1 MLARVPDDPFFDTDA
16 RSDDPCLEGL
26 TPAQREAVTHLEG
39 PALVLAG
46 PGSGKTRVIT
56 RRIAHLIAQGI
67 PPWQILAVTFTNKA
81 AREMERRV
89 DELLAARGWHRR
101 GLTVATFHSFA
112 ARFLRAHAAEL
123 GIDPDFSIFDASD
136 QRDALKKAI
145 AAADLSTSEWTP
157 ARVGAV
163 ISDAKN
169 RLLGV
174 EAWGRSAIDW
184 RERNIL
190 RVWREYEKLL
200 ARSRAL
206 DFDDLLLRTAEALKH
221 HDRVRL
227 DAQERYRHL
236 LVDEYQDTNA
246 AQFLIAS
253 AIAGEGG
260 NLFVV
265 GDPDQSIYGW
275 RGADLSNILD
285 FERHYPGAKVVPLGQ
300 NFRSTRRVV
309 EAAAALISH
318 NRQRRDK
325 RIFSELEEGEP
336 PRIVHCI
343 DERHEAE
350 TIADAIERASL
361 SGVPLRG
368 MAVLYRVNALSR
380 VLEEAFRRRGL
391 PYTIARGT
399 AFYERKEIKDLVS
412 YLRLVANPADEIS
425 LRRIVNTPTRGL
437 GDTTLRRLEVAAI
450 ERGIGLF
457 EALAGAGE
465 IEGVSSRAAAAAA
478 RFVGMVRRWSGIA
491 ASQGPELLGDLVS
504 TVLRES
510 GLEAAHAADDA
521 EESQQRRANLE
532 ELVSAA
538 SEFDPPAAAADAGD
552 AAGDPGDEAAGA
564 TLAAALR
571 SWLETVALVS
581 DADRIDPERGSVTLM
596 TLHAAKG
603 LEFPFV
609 AIAGLEQGLL
619 PFSRHAGG
627 EVDLEEE
634 RRLCFVG
641 MTRAER
647 HLVLTC
653 AASRM
658 VRGFTAATVPSQFLD
673 ELPEGSVAR
682 VGRSPRASRREFGFG
697 DGLPSMPRAMAA
709 DEGRTIVYDGD
720 AEGGLAA
727 RFPAGTLVRH
737 HLFGVGRVEAV
748 TPRRHG
754 TSARVNFKA
763 VGIKN
768 LVLEI
773 AKLERVL

>member
-1 MLARVPDDPFFDTDA
+1 VSLPST
-16 RSDDPCLEGL
+16 SDDPCLVDL
-26 TPAQREAVTHLEG
+26 TPAQREAVTHLDG

-46 PGSGKTRVIT
+46 PGSGKTRVIS
-56 RRIAHLIAQGI
+56 RRIAHLVSRGVPA
-67 PPWQILAVTFTNKA
+67 WQILAVTFTNKA

-89 DELLAARGWHRR
+89 DELLAARGWSRR

-112 ARFLRAHAAEL
+112 ARFLRQHAAAVGL
-123 GIDPDFSIFDASD
+123 DPGFSIFDAAD
-136 QRDALKKAI
+136 QRAALKKAI
-145 AAADLSTSEWTP
+145 AAADLSSSQWP
-157 ARVGAV
+157 AAQVGSV

-169 RLLGV
+169 RLLDPD
-174 EAWGRSAIDW
+174 AWARSAVDW

-190 RVWREYEKLL
+190 RVWREYEALL

-206 DFDDLLLRTAEALKH
+206 DFDDLLARSALALKRH
-221 HDRVRL
+221 EGVRL
-227 DAQERYRHL
+227 AARDRYRYL

-246 AQFLIAS
+246 AQFAIAS

-309 EAAAALISH
+309 EAAAALIAH
-318 NRQRRDK
+318 NRDRRDK
-325 RIFSELEEGEP
+325 RIYSELEPGEP
-336 PRIVHCI
+336 PRIVHCL

-380 VLEEAFRRRGL
+380 VLEEVFRRRGL

-399 AFYERKEIKDLVS
+399 AFYERKEIKDLIS
-412 YLRLVANPADEIS
+412 YLRLVANTADEVS

-437 GDTTLRRLEVAAI
+437 GETTLRRLEVWALDA
-450 ERGIGLF
+450 GVGLF
-457 EALAGAGE
+457 EALGRAGE
-465 IEGVSSRAAAAAA
+465 VEGVTSRTASAAA
-478 RFVGMVRRWSGIA
+478 RFVAIVRRWSDLA
-491 ASQGPELLGDLVS
+491 ASEEPELLGDLVS

-510 GLEAAHAADDA
+510 GLEAQLAAEDGEDGA
-521 EESQQRRANLE
+521 QRRANLE

-538 SEFDPPAAAADAGD
+538 SEFEDAPADAE
-552 AAGDPGDEAAGA
+552 DPDDGGLPRRRLLD
-564 TLAAALR
+564 ALR
-571 SWLETVALVS
+571 AWLESVALVS

-609 AIAGLEQGLL
+609 AIAGLEQGML
-619 PFSRHAGG
+619 PFSRGIG
-627 EVDLEEE
+627 SEVDLEEE

-647 HLVLTC
+647 QLLMTS

-658 VRGFTAATVPSQFLD
+658 VRGITASTVPSQFLD
-673 ELPEGSVAR
+673 ELPDSAVER
-682 VGRSPRASRREFGFG
+682 VGRPSRSLRGEFGRSA
-697 DGLPSMPRAMAA
+697 PAISRAA
-709 DEGRTIVYDGD
+709 EGAESGGEPTVVYDGD
-720 AEGGLAA
+720 ADGGLAD

-737 HLFGVGRVEAV
+737 HLFGVGRVEAL

-754 TSARVNFKA
+754 TSARVNFKS

-773 AKLERVL
+773 ARLERVL